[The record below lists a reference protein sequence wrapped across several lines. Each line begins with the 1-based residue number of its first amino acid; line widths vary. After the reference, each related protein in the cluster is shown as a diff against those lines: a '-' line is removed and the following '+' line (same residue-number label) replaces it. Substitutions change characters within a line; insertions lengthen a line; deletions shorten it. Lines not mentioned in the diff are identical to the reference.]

1 MIIIDS
7 SFWIEYFA
15 NNNFIEI
22 INPLLK
28 EPKEII
34 IPTIIITEVYKKLI
48 LIRDYDTAKIYISQF
63 LSFNIIQND
72 FIIAMKSS
80 ELSITYK
87 LPLADSIIYA
97 TALHYNAKLFT
108 LDKHFE
114 GLKNVEYFP
123 KK

>member
-15 NNNFIEI
+15 NNKYINI
-22 INPLLK
+22 INPLL
-28 EPKEII
+28 EDPKKVI
-34 IPTIIITEVYKKLI
+34 IPTIIITEVYKKLL
-48 LIRDYDTAKIYISQF
+48 LIMEYDTAKIYISQF
-63 LSFNIIQND
+63 LSYNIVEND
-72 FIIAMKSS
+72 INIAMQSS
-80 ELSITYK
+80 ELSVKYK

-97 TALHYNAKLFT
+97 TAIQQNATLYT

-114 GLKNVEYFP
+114 GLPNVNYFE